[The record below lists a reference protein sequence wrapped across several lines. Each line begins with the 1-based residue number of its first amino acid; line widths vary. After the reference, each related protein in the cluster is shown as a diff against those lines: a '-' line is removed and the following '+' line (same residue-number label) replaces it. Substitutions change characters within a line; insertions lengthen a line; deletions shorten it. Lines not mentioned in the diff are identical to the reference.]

1 MNQER
6 YPHLL
11 APITLAGLTLKNR
24 MFSAPTSLCRLGPD
38 MHYTKEN
45 IEYYKLRALG
55 GAAVVPV
62 GDVVV
67 DAETGLSHPEMACMN
82 DPTAM
87 SYFCDVVDAIHA
99 SGAAAAVQ
107 LDHGGSLC
115 TPAFIGGRNAI
126 GPSHYV
132 DPWGDEVD
140 EMTEEQIYDIA
151 DKFAEAAANAKKAGF
166 DMIQIHCGHGWLIH
180 EFISELT
187 NFRTDKWG
195 GSFENRM
202 RFCLLVLDKVRAA
215 VGRNFPISARIS
227 GSEKSDGGY
236 DIETGV
242 EIAKAIDGKVDLIHV
257 SAATQQDDDSYV
269 YMFPNSFKRDMEN
282 SWLAA
287 EIKKHVKT
295 PVLSVGAFNI
305 PDDMEKFL
313 AESGVDAIAMG
324 RALLADPF
332 LPRKV
337 LEGRPEDVTPCI
349 RCMECQNG
357 MMGQQIVR
365 CAVNPYI
372 GREGEVFHPLPTY
385 TRKKILI
392 AGGGPAGM
400 EAALQAQARGHEVVL
415 CEKSDKLGALRF
427 ADNDVWFKK
436 PMRRWRD
443 SQVEKVLRSGV
454 EVRLNAEVNKD
465 VVDEVKPDV
474 LIAAVGSEPF
484 AVPVPGKD
492 GPNVVFGAYITP
504 ETKIGQKVVVIG
516 GGFIGVE
523 EAITLSKAGHEV
535 TIIEMIDELAKEAGR
550 AYKIGLMRELKEA
563 EHITARMGMRC
574 TRIDET
580 GVYAANRDNVEEFF
594 PCDTVIMASGMRSR
608 SAEVE
613 KLRPL
618 VKEFYVIGDAR
629 KAGKIMNATRDAYD
643 AVTAIGF
650 GGR

>member
-1 MNQER
+1 MSDTK
-6 YPHLL
+6 YPRLL

-24 MFSAPTSLCRLGPD
+24 MFSAPTSLCKLGPD

-62 GDVVV
+62 GDVIV
-67 DAETGLSHPEMACMN
+67 DAETGLSHPEMICMN
-82 DPTAM
+82 DPTATPF
-87 SYFCDVVDAIHA
+87 FCEVVDAIHA
-99 SGAAAAVQ
+99 GGAAAAVQ
-107 LDHGGSLC
+107 LDHGGALC
-115 TPAFIGGRNAI
+115 TPAFIGGKNAI

-132 DPWGDEVD
+132 DPWGDTVD
-140 EMTEEQIYDIA
+140 EMTEEQILDIA
-151 DKFAEAAANAKKAGF
+151 DKFAEAAANAKAVGF

-180 EFISELT
+180 QFISPLT

-227 GSEKSDGGY
+227 GSERSVGGY
-236 DIETGV
+236 DLDTGV

-269 YMFPNSFKRDMEN
+269 FMFPNSFKNDMEN
-282 SWLAA
+282 SFLAA

-305 PDDMEKFL
+305 PDDMENFL
-313 AESGVDAIAMG
+313 ETSGVDAIALG

-337 LEGRPEDVTPCI
+337 LEGKPEDVNPCI

-365 CAVNPYI
+365 CAVNPII
-372 GREGEVFHPLPTY
+372 GRECDVFHPLPTY
-385 TRKKILI
+385 VHKKVLI

-400 EAALQAQARGHEVVL
+400 EAALIAKERGHEVIL
-415 CEKSDKLGALRF
+415 CEKSDRLGALRF
-427 ADNDVWFKK
+427 ADNDTWFKR

-443 SQVEKVLRSGV
+443 MQAARVERSGV
-454 EVRLNAEVNKD
+454 EIRLNTEVNEEL
-465 VVDEVKPDV
+465 VNEIQPDV

-492 GPNVVFGAYITP
+492 GTNVVFGAYITP
-504 ETKIGQKVVVIG
+504 ETKIGHKVVVIG

-523 EAITLSKAGHEV
+523 EAIALSRKGHEV
-535 TIIEMIDELAKEAGR
+535 TILEMIHELAKEAGR
-550 AYKIGLMRELKEA
+550 GYKLGLMVELKESKN
-563 EHITARMGMRC
+563 ITQALGMRC
-574 TRIDET
+574 TKIDET
-580 GVYAANRDNVEEFF
+580 GVYAADEDGNEHFY
-594 PCDTVIMASGMRSR
+594 PADTVVMASGMRSR

-629 KAGKIMNATRDAYD
+629 KAGKIMNANRDAYD
-643 AVTAIGF
+643 AVTALGYM
-650 GGR
+650 